1 MTLQQELLSYYKQ
14 NTEDFN
20 NDIEALDD
28 LTGYLGGERAIP
40 MEDLDDY
47 YQDIS
52 PLDLLRRAF
61 FGYDEEDINSKQKA
75 PFNPNRDYFYV
86 NGYINLVSTDNLD
99 YSDWLD
105 EVTVDNIIDNSQNL
119 MLSDGAQEIIDEYED
134 QDKEN
139 GQLAKDWKVGW
150 Y

>member
-1 MTLQQELLSYYKQ
+1 MTLQQLLEYYKQ

-28 LTGYLGGERAIP
+28 WTGYLGGERAIP
-40 MEDLDDY
+40 MEQLDDY

-61 FGYDEEDINSKQKA
+61 FGYDADNSNSKQKA

-86 NGYINLVSTDNLD
+86 DGYINLVSTDNPD
-99 YSDWLD
+99 YSDYLD
-105 EVTVDNIIDNSQNL
+105 EETVQEIIDNSQNL
-119 MLSDGAQEIIDEYED
+119 VLSDGAQDIVDEYED
-134 QDKEN
+134 QEE
-139 GQLAKDWKVGW
+139 
-150 Y
+150 

>member
-134 QDKEN
+134 QDKE
-139 GQLAKDWKVGW
+139 
-150 Y
+150 

>member
-1 MTLQQELLSYYKQ
+1 MTLEQELLSYYKQ
-14 NTEDFN
+14 NIEDFN

-28 LTGYLGGERAIP
+28 WTGYLGGERAIP
-40 MEDLDDY
+40 MEELDDY

-61 FGYDEEDINSKQKA
+61 FGYDEECSNSKQKA

-99 YSDWLD
+99 YSNWLD

-119 MLSDGAQEIIDEYED
+119 MLSDGAQDIIDEYED
-134 QDKEN
+134 QDKEQGQTEN
-139 GQLAKDWKVGW
+139 GNN
-150 Y
+150 

>member
-1 MTLQQELLSYYKQ
+1 MTLKQELLSYYKE
-14 NTEDFN
+14 NIEDFN

-28 LTGYLGGERAIP
+28 LTGCLGSERAIP
-40 MEDLDDY
+40 MEELDDC

-61 FGYDEEDINSKQKA
+61 FGYDEEDSNSNQKE
-75 PFNPNRDYFYV
+75 PFNPNRDYFRV

-99 YSDWLD
+99 YSDYLD

-119 MLSDGAQEIIDEYED
+119 MLSDGAQDIIDKYEN
-134 QDKEN
+134 QDEE
-139 GQLAKDWKVGW
+139 
-150 Y
+150 

>member
-14 NTEDFN
+14 NIEDFN

-28 LTGYLGGERAIP
+28 WTGYLGGERAIP

-61 FGYDEEDINSKQKA
+61 FGYDDDDSTPEEKA
-75 PFNPNRDYFYV
+75 PFNPNRDYFHV

-99 YSDWLD
+99 YSDYLD

-119 MLSDGAQEIIDEYED
+119 MLSDGAQDIIDGVDAD
-134 QDKEN
+134 QQSK
-139 GQLAKDWKVGW
+139 
-150 Y
+150 